1 MRLSFTPLVLT
12 LVWAAFAASA
22 LHSATPAKK
31 VVEKADDL
39 PRHTY
44 TLPKPPSEVLR
55 DDAAFTTLAAA
66 VKNDILSDLATHDVQ
81 DRTALQRY
89 KSTLLN
95 LAALERDFAS
105 VRTLIAE
112 LRALEEKS
120 GQKLTTGLVAEAWT
134 ATSVKGPAPESRLV
148 VGWRTDPAP
157 DPALAAFIA
166 VAAP

>member
-1 MRLSFTPLVLT
+1 MRLSSTPLVLT
-12 LVWAAFAASA
+12 LVWAALAASA

-66 VKNDILSDLATHDVQ
+66 VKKDILSDLATHDVQ

-95 LAALERDFAS
+95 LAVLERDFAS
-105 VRTLIAE
+105 IRTLIAE
-112 LRALEEKS
+112 LRALEERFVDPRPH
-120 GQKLTTGLVAEAWT
+120 Q
-134 ATSVKGPAPESRLV
+134 
-148 VGWRTDPAP
+148 RTDRPRGRQRRQHLRRRRRPAHFVSQSARQLP
-157 DPALAAFIA
+157 PA
-166 VAAP
+166 